1 MKYCCEKTKL
11 MGPARKSKET
21 GFFTLEAGCNE
32 VLL

>member
-1 MKYCCEKTKL
+1 MKYGCEKTKV
-11 MGPARKSKET
+11 MGAVRQSKET